1 MPTSREAKVAF
12 GPWARNRAVPLRDLT
27 VLVTGA
33 GRGIGRAAALA
44 CADAGANVIAVSR
57 TRSDLDKLAHEATS
71 ASGSLTPMAFDVTSQ
86 EFIKAIGQMDRLDV
100 LFNNAGTNKL
110 QELAEVDDEA
120 LDLLLNLNVRSAF
133 QVSRAAALRMVALG
147 RGGSIVHVSSQFGH
161 VGAPKR
167 SVYCMTKHAI
177 EGLTKAMAIELAPE
191 RIRVNAVAPT
201 IVETSMTMPF
211 LADPTYRSFAMATIP
226 LKQIATAEDVA
237 EAVVYLAS
245 PAARMVTGTSLR
257 VDGGATAQ

>member
-1 MPTSREAKVAF
+1 MPTSAKQDADSASSVRA
-12 GPWARNRAVPLRDLT
+12 RAVPLRDLT
-27 VLVTGA
+27 VLITGA

-44 CADAGANVIAVSR
+44 CADAGARVIAVAR
-57 TRSDLDKLAHEATS
+57 TRSDLDDLVVQAA
-71 ASGSLTPMAFDVTSQ
+71 AAPGSLTPMVFDVTSS
-86 EFIKAIGQMDRLDV
+86 EFLSAIGQMDRLDV
-100 LFNNAGTNKL
+100 LVNNAGTNKL
-110 QELAEVDDEA
+110 QELAEVDDET
-120 LDLLLNLNVRSAF
+120 LDLLLNLNVRAAF
-133 QVSRAAALRMVALG
+133 KVSRAAALRMVALG
-147 RGGSIVHVSSQFGH
+147 RGGSIVHVSSQMGH

-201 IVETSMTMPF
+201 IVETAMTRP
-211 LADPTYRSFAMATIP
+211 LLEDPAYRAFAMATIP
-226 LKQIATAEDVA
+226 LKEVVAAEDVA
-237 EAVVYLAS
+237 EAIVYLAS